1 MLLLAVELVS
11 HHPVHFN
18 LVEAENHEQCQRL
31 LLTIRDEL
39 RYPLQVVVSDMGKGR
54 VFLKLVA
61 ELFPSIPPSALGS
74 AFSEISPYVSS
85 PLPK

>member
-1 MLLLAVELVS
+1 MLAVELVS

-39 RYPLQVVVSDMGKGR
+39 RYPLQAVVSDMGKGR

-61 ELFPSIPPSALGS
+61 KLFPFVPH
-74 AFSEISPYVSS
+74 SS
-85 PLPK
+85 VWYMF